1 MNISIRLGLI
11 LSLGFLITG
20 CIAVSQNPIVSR
32 PGDMVLDPLL
42 EGVWEEL
49 IAEDARKPCIKEG
62 AILIIKREKGFY
74 HINLIIEKNE
84 QIIPMKL
91 TQIAGSQ
98 YADYQLLDEKSNEVS
113 HIFSTFRTEAVPSGS
128 KMYWR
133 LQKGDVY
140 TNEVESGRM
149 KGSVKKLRGIMG
161 TSNKET
167 TLEAPT
173 ASIRK
178 FVAENPGDTLFQGQR
193 CEFLRVGDS
202 VNESDVDPVSLTERG
217 VEAFNQQKYDLA
229 LRHFTRTIL
238 LQPDVPLGYA
248 NRAVSYERIG
258 RYILAAKDFAEVIKL
273 DPAAVDAYFG
283 RANNYILQGD
293 IHKAVRDLEKVVEL
307 APNHADANNSL
318 AWIYATTMFNTQLH
332 GDRALELALKA
343 TSLKKESHEYIDT
356 LAAAYAVTGQIDKAL
371 IEYERASRLGGKSFV
386 TYYQKD
392 LKSKGYYGGKVDGIF
407 GSHMRTAIRNCLKAS
422 CLPGLVP

>member
-1 MNISIRLGLI
+1 MNIYLRLGLMF
-11 LSLGFLITG
+11 SLGFLISG

-32 PGDMVLDPLL
+32 PGDMILDPLL

-49 IAEDARKPCIKEG
+49 IAEDARKPCMKEG
-62 AILIIKREKGFY
+62 AVLIIKREKNFY

-84 QIIPMKL
+84 QVIPMRL

-98 YADYQLLDEKSNEVS
+98 YADYQLLDEKSKKVS
-113 HIFSTFRTEAVPSGS
+113 HLFSTFRTEAAPSGA
-128 KMYWR
+128 KMYWQ
-133 LQKGDVY
+133 LQKGNVY

-149 KGSVKKLRGIMG
+149 KGSVKELRGVMG

-178 FVAENPGDTLFQGQR
+178 FVAANPGDTLFQGQR
-193 CEFLRVGDS
+193 CEFLRIGDS
-202 VNESDVDPVSLTERG
+202 VNDLDTDPASLTERG

-238 LQPDVPLGYA
+238 LQPEVPLGYA

-258 RYILAAKDFAEVIKL
+258 RYILAAKDYSKIIKL
-273 DPAAVDAYFG
+273 DPTAVDAYFG
-283 RANNYILQGD
+283 RANNYLLQGEKYEA
-293 IHKAVRDLEKVVEL
+293 IRDLEKVVEL
-307 APNHADANNSL
+307 APNHANANNSL
-318 AWIYATTMFNTQLH
+318 AWAYATTPINSVLH
-332 GDRALELALKA
+332 GDRALELAIKA
-343 TSLKKESHEYIDT
+343 TSLKKDSHEYMDT

-371 IEYERASRLGGKSFV
+371 IEYERASRFGGKSLI

-392 LKSKGYYGGKVDGIF
+392 LETKGYYGGKVDGIF
-407 GSHMRTAIRNCLKAS
+407 GSRMRTASHNCLKVG
-422 CLPGLVP
+422 CLPGFVP